1 MIKTVFFDLD
11 NTLLDFAAA
20 ERAALTQTL
29 QRLGI
34 AATSDVLTLYS
45 EINEYHWKQL
55 EKGLLTR
62 EEVKV
67 QRYRVLFEKLGVR
80 HDPAAATAFYE
91 EKLHHQA
98 ALLPGAKALLEA
110 LYGKYRLFV
119 MSNGST
125 DVQISRMQLSGIDRF
140 FEKVFISQQIGY
152 NKPDVRFFAACFE
165 QLAPFE
171 KESAVL
177 VGDSESSDIIG
188 GKNAGIHTVRFAAKG
203 TESAA
208 DAVADCL
215 EKLPKILEQL

>member
-1 MIKTVFFDLD
+1 MIKNVFFDLD
-11 NTLLDFAAA
+11 NTLLDFVVA

-29 QRLGI
+29 QQLGV
-34 AATSDVLTLYS
+34 AATPAVLTLYS

-67 QRYRVLFEKLGVR
+67 QRYRALFEKLGVW

-91 EKLHHQA
+91 EKLYHQA
-98 ALLPGAKALLEA
+98 ALLPGAKALLEE
-110 LYGKYRLFV
+110 LYGKYRMFV
-119 MSNGST
+119 MSNGSI
-125 DVQISRMQLSGIDRF
+125 DVQISRMKLSGIDRF

-152 NKPDVRFFAACFE
+152 NKPDVRFFTACFE

-208 DAVADCL
+208 DAVVDRL
-215 EKLPKILEQL
+215 EKLPEILEKL

>member
-34 AATSDVLTLYS
+34 AAAADVLTLYS

-62 EEVKV
+62 DEVKV
-67 QRYRVLFEKLGVR
+67 QRYRVLFEKLGVW

-152 NKPDVRFFAACFE
+152 NKPDVRFFTACFE

-171 KESAVL
+171 KENAVL
-177 VGDSESSDIIG
+177 VGDSESSDIVG

-215 EKLPKILEQL
+215 EELPKILEQL